1 MQFSMR
7 IISKNFI
14 ENEIKNVGFS
24 ADYLE
29 IGLNKHKFLSL
40 KVENL
45 RAVEANILKQ
55 TALSCSCDC
64 AVHRNC
70 IDCKV
75 EHSDCILSGTIS
87 QLINVSK
94 KLRVQPFSMSR
105 LSDDILKQIICSKNF
120 AKSKIMG
127 ILNLTSDSFSDGG
140 EFLEF
145 NAAFRHAELMI
156 EQGAGI
162 IDIGSESTR
171 PKSLPVEEDIQAER
185 ILPVVEFLKKN
196 HPDILLSVD
205 TRSSKVANL
214 VLEAGVD
221 IINDVSGLKYD
232 KNMAKTL

>member
-196 HPDILLSVD
+196 HP
-205 TRSSKVANL
+205 L
-214 VLEAGVD
+214 VL
-221 IINDVSGLKYD
+221 
-232 KNMAKTL
+232 